1 MIRNPIPIRSSATP
15 VTAANVATLSA
26 KNEVFRAVASAV
38 SVTQRLRAPFSRGL
52 PVSLLIAAAFSSFV
66 GLPPAV
72 R

>member
-38 SVTQRLRAPFSRGL
+38 SVTQRLRAPLRGL